1 MFARRK
7 LFRTQALQHYAQNKQ
22 KDVLPSFVAPPV
34 FLFLWILLLLS
45 VVAVAFAW
53 QERIPTYVQS
63 TGVILEQQGEPAT
76 VLLFVPI
83 SSGANIRS
91 GQTVSLQANTTGQQ
105 FTARVTSVDAD
116 AITPDAARA
125 QYQLT
130 GDTLFMITQ
139 PSLVVHLAITG
150 QQATQAFDRLSVTG
164 LIQVGSRSLLSL
176 LPDLVKNAFGG

>member
-22 KDVLPSFVAPPV
+22 KDILPSFVAPPV

-45 VVAVAFAW
+45 VVAVVFAW
-53 QERIPTYVQS
+53 QERIPTYVHFA
-63 TGVILEQQGEPAT
+63 GIILEQQGEPAT
-76 VLLFVPI
+76 VLLFVPA
-83 SSGANIRS
+83 SSAANIQS
-91 GQTVSLQANTTGQQ
+91 GQAVSLQANATGQQ
-105 FTARVTSVDAD
+105 FTARVTAVDAD

-130 GDTLFMITQ
+130 GDALFVITR
-139 PSLVVHLAITG
+139 PSLVVHLVVTG
-150 QQATQAFDRLSVTG
+150 QQTAQALDRLSVTG
-164 LIQVGSRSLLSL
+164 LVQVGSRSLLSL